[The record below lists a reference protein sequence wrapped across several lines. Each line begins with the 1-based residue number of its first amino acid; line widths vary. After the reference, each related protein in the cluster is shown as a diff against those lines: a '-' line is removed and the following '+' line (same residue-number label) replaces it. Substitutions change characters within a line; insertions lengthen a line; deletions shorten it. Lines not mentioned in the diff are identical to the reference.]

1 MRTFL
6 RALHAFWVHDL
17 SEQLSY
23 PMYMVQ
29 RLITAATMLFLLYYG
44 GQLVD
49 AGDAVGQLEAPYFLF
64 ALTGVAVLQMLNAS
78 LGSFATRI
86 RRYQL
91 TGLLEACI
99 MTRTPLWQVLLAM
112 PVFDLAFAFA
122 RAIAV
127 VALGA
132 LVAGFALSGSGVATA
147 GIFVALG
154 IVLFLSIGLISSAL
168 TLVLKGGEPV
178 GRLMQLAS
186 LTVSG
191 AFVPRALLPD
201 WLAAIGEFVP
211 IAPVLDGVRGALF
224 SGLPPGDLMEPL
236 LRLAV
241 LTAFLVPVSIAVG
254 RWGLWRVLRDGSLAH
269 Y

>member
-1 MRTFL
+1 MTTFL
-6 RALHAFWVHDL
+6 RAMHAFWNHDL
-17 SEQLSY
+17 SEHLSY
-23 PMYMVQ
+23 PMFFVR

-44 GQLVD
+44 GELVD
-49 AGDAVGQLEAPYFLF
+49 AGEVVGELGAPYFLY
-64 ALTGVAVLQMLNAS
+64 ALTGIAVLQMLNAS

-112 PVFDLAFAFA
+112 PVFDLVFAFN
-122 RAIAV
+122 RAVAV

-132 LVAGFALSGSGVATA
+132 FVASFVIPWSSIFTAAL
-147 GIFVALG
+147 FVALG
-154 IVLFLSIGLISSAL
+154 VILFLSLGLISSAL

-191 AFVPRALLPD
+191 AFFPRAMLPD

-224 SGLPPGDLMEPL
+224 SGLPLGDLMEPL

-241 LTAFLVPVSIAVG
+241 LTAFLLPVSVAVG